1 MASRKSSPKDKTDS
15 PPNEETFRLLFANHP
30 VPMWVYDLK
39 TLAFL
44 EVNEAAVEKYGYS
57 RDEFLALTIKDIRP
71 AEEVER
77 LLKNVKQKRPVIQH
91 SREWRHQ
98 FKNGEIIDVEITS
111 HMLEFEGHKAALVMA
126 QDINERVQAEEK
138 IRQLNAELEKRVDER
153 TRELHEA
160 QEQLVRQEKL
170 AVLGQMASSVGHELR
185 NPLGVINSAVYYIK
199 LVQPD
204 ADAKIKEYLGII
216 EQEIR
221 TSERIITDLLDFA
234 RIKSVDREPV
244 SVSDLIRQT
253 LERFPAPPAVEVV
266 LDLPA
271 DLPRVYA
278 DPRQMTQ
285 VLSNLIVNA
294 CQAMVS
300 TGSTGTPEGGKLSL
314 YGNVQND
321 MINIIVKDTGVGI
334 PPENMKK
341 LFEPLFTTKSRGIG
355 LGLAVS
361 KKLTEANGGRIEVQS
376 EAGQGSS
383 FTVWLPVQK

>member
-30 VPMWVYDLK
+30 VPMWAYDLK

-285 VLSNLIVNA
+285 VLGNLIVNA

-355 LGLAVS
+355 LGLTVS